1 MRHTTSLKVRG
12 TSLALRIFVDVHI
25 VINELSYF
33 ANITLSSF
41 YFDINK
47 DCLYADRADGI
58 ERRRVL
64 TVLDQVLTTMTNV
77 LAPVLPHLAEEI
89 HAILYG
95 PDSPSVFTMPW
106 VPLVCHTR
114 TLCNS

>member
-1 MRHTTSLKVRG
+1 MRLY
-12 TSLALRIFVDVHI
+12 LA

-47 DCLYADRADGI
+47 DCLYADRVDGV

-64 TVLDQVLTTMTNV
+64 TVLDEVLTTMTRV

-89 HAILYG
+89 HATLYG
-95 PDSPSVFTMPW
+95 PESPSVFATPW
-106 VPLVCHTR
+106 APLVRHCVSHVFWFK
-114 TLCNS
+114 LFD

>member
-1 MRHTTSLKVRG
+1 MKG
-12 TSLALRIFVDVHI
+12 DDICP
-25 VINELSYF
+25 VIGELSYF

-47 DCLYADRADGI
+47 DCLYADRVDGV

-64 TVLDQVLTTMTNV
+64 TVLDEVLTTMTRV

-89 HAILYG
+89 HATLYG
-95 PDSPSVFTMPW
+95 PESQSVFATPW
-106 VPLVCHTR
+106 TPLVR
-114 TLCNS
+114 RRVSNVFWFELFD

>member
-1 MRHTTSLKVRG
+1 MWT
-12 TSLALRIFVDVHI
+12 

-41 YFDINK
+41 YFDMHK
-47 DCLYADRADGI
+47 DSLYADREDGI

-64 TVLDQVLTTMTNV
+64 SVLDQVLTTMTRV

-89 HAILYG
+89 HQTLHGAEA
-95 PDSPSVFTMPW
+95 PSVFATQW
-106 VPLVCHTR
+106 IPLVRWSRFRST
-114 TLCNS
+114 

>member
-1 MRHTTSLKVRG
+1 MGGS
-12 TSLALRIFVDVHI
+12 A

-47 DCLYADRADGI
+47 DCLYAEREDGV

-64 TVLDQVLTTMTNV
+64 TVLDQVLTTMTRV

-89 HAILYG
+89 HATLHG
-95 PDSPSVFTMPW
+95 PKSQSVFATPW
-106 VPLVCHTR
+106 TPLVCR
-114 TLCNS
+114 LS

>member
-1 MRHTTSLKVRG
+1 MRLC
-12 TSLALRIFVDVHI
+12 LA

-47 DCLYADRADGI
+47 DCLYADRVDGV

-64 TVLDQVLTTMTNV
+64 TVLDEVLTTMTRV
-77 LAPVLPHLAEEI
+77 LAPVLPHSGLFSQSLHPNQCRCSA
-89 HAILYG
+89 
-95 PDSPSVFTMPW
+95 SSKV
-106 VPLVCHTR
+106 
-114 TLCNS
+114 

>member
-1 MRHTTSLKVRG
+1 MLNESRV
-12 TSLALRIFVDVHI
+12 

-47 DCLYADRADGI
+47 DCLYAERENGI

-64 TVLDQVLTTMTNV
+64 TVLDQVRYR
-77 LAPVLPHLAEEI
+77 LASAQLLFI
-89 HAILYG
+89 
-95 PDSPSVFTMPW
+95 
-106 VPLVCHTR
+106 
-114 TLCNS
+114 